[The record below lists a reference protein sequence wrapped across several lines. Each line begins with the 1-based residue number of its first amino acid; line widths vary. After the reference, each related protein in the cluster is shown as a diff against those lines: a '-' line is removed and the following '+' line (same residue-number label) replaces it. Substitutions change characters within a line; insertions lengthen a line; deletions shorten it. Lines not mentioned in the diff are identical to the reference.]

1 MVVSKHHPKLG
12 LLPYTRYL
20 AIQGISWYNIRVL
33 AHFDA
38 TEWISQAR
46 RGTLELCV
54 LTLISQKPYYGY
66 QLVTHL
72 SRWEKLAAPEG
83 TLYPLLRRLD
93 KDGYIVGQ
101 WQESGSGPPR
111 KYYSLTETGEGM
123 LFAMSSEWT
132 GLTHEIEQ
140 LRENGGEPG
149 ELTESP
155 E

>member
-1 MVVSKHHPKLG
+1 MLE
-12 LLPYTRYL
+12 
-20 AIQGISWYNIRVL
+20 
-33 AHFDA
+33 HFDA

-111 KYYSLTETGEGM
+111 KYYHLTDTGGSL
-123 LFAMSSEWT
+123 LNAMSSEWT
-132 GLTHEIEQ
+132 GLTNEIEQ
-140 LRENGGEPG
+140 LRKNGGEPA
-149 ELTESP
+149 ELTGPP